1 MIDKHIGK
9 LIQKARE
16 EAGLSQEQTAKLL
29 GCSQAALSNYELG
42 KRRLYLANIV
52 QIAEALHKPVG
63 YFLNEAASAP
73 AAKARSAPD
82 ETTAEIMKLVA
93 EMPDRERAY
102 LLEFLKWRRDRLK

>member
-1 MIDKHIGK
+1 MIDKLIGK

-16 EAGLSQEQTAKLL
+16 EAGLSQEQTAALL
-29 GCSQAALSNYELG
+29 GCTQAALSNYERG
-42 KRRLYLANIV
+42 KRRLYLANII
-52 QIAEALHKPVG
+52 QIAEALNKPVG
-63 YFLNEAASAP
+63 YFLNESAAAP
-73 AAKARSAPD
+73 AVKASGAPD